1 MKKKPTKLTTAQV
14 KKIKKDLAADKL
26 TQPQIAKKY
35 NVSRSLISNI
45 ATGRA
50 HKDVDGP
57 VAPAKGAR
65 GQSKKAHEYDP
76 ADARVLELE
85 AEIAHLRDE
94 RNHARRKLL
103 AAAKTQGL
111 FKAMTTEME
120 AKIKPFRAL
129 PKPRRPYKGPKK
141 RIEEH
146 LVMHI
151 SDGHH
156 DQIVTP
162 NECGGL
168 EAYDFPVS
176 ICRAENYVD
185 TVLKWTQETL
195 APTFKFPELTILAY
209 GDHTSGEIH
218 GHVNRSYFRNQ
229 FKNSAAIGQLHALMY
244 RDLAPYFDNINV
256 VYVPGNHG
264 RRSIKKNYHG
274 AHDNWD
280 YLVATTADL
289 YCRDLENVH
298 FTIPDAFSI
307 NLDIAGIGFCIFHGD
322 DVRSQLGI
330 PWYGLERRQRRIMAM
345 NKLQGG
351 PPVRY
356 YCCGHFHR
364 AGCTTELDG
373 ELMMNGT
380 WVGTDAYAYNA
391 FSGFSEPTQMIH
403 GVSPSRGVTWR
414 LPVKLRTEHERTG
427 PKRYKI
433 DLMEEVGNG

>member
-1 MKKKPTKLTTAQV
+1 MAASKKRKLTTHQV
-14 KKIKKDLAADKL
+14 KRMKEDLAANKL

-35 NVSRSLISNI
+35 KVSRSLVSNI

-50 HKDVDGP
+50 HKTVEGP
-57 VAPAKGAR
+57 DAPPKSGR
-65 GQSKKAHEYDP
+65 GQTKKAAMYDP
-76 ADARVLELE
+76 SDVRVLELE
-85 AEIAHLRDE
+85 AEVVHLREE
-94 RNHARRKLL
+94 RNHVRRKLQVS
-103 AAAKTQGL
+103 AKTQGL
-111 FKAMTTEME
+111 FKAMASEME
-120 AKIKPFRAL
+120 EKIRPFKAL
-129 PKPRRPYKGPKK
+129 PKPRSSYKRSRG

-146 LVMHI
+146 LVMHL

-162 NECGGL
+162 SECGGL
-168 EAYDFPVS
+168 ESYDFPVS
-176 ICRAENYVD
+176 ICRAENYID

-195 APTFKFPELTILAY
+195 APTFRFPNLTIMAY

-264 RRSIKKNYHG
+264 RRSTKKNYHG

-280 YLVATTADL
+280 YLVATTADM

-322 DVRSQLGI
+322 DIRSSMGI

-345 NKLQGG
+345 NRLQGG

-373 ELMMNGT
+373 ELMINGT

-391 FSGFSEPTQMIH
+391 FSGFSEPTQLIH
-403 GVSPSRGVTWR
+403 GVSPERGVTWR
-414 LPVKLRTEHERTG
+414 LPVKLRAKHELTG
-427 PKRYKI
+427 PQRYEI
-433 DLMEEVGNG
+433 DLMKEVGV